1 LSNNAG
7 ALSSFSQAP
16 ADTEN
21 LNDLVN
27 MRSRHPLLG
36 VGLAL
41 VCFSLA
47 GCGPTQI
54 QASQLANKCDTS
66 GVAPERSAQILSRV
80 YLDGTPSMAGYV
92 ASPSSAYL
100 EALKQLQQALST
112 AWPQPQ
118 VNYFRFGETVFPMTS
133 VTDPDPRLP
142 GFYQGG
148 QGLTTATIDT
158 AIAASAQAE
167 AKSKSQNQ
175 LTVIVTDLYQK
186 AATIDP
192 ILKQLNQKYLGKDL
206 AVGVVGVRSQFRGA
220 VYDVGAANASFTYQG
235 EHPVY
240 ILVLGKYGDVS
251 HLVEQLRKNPA
262 LKAVSQAT
270 IFTSQPVQP
279 IATFLP
285 QDYPPDLKPLKQQA
299 SRPETLNNGKVMVKG
314 LLKDDYKFES
324 LKLTAKKPIALDYP
338 LQYQLLPHA
347 LAVQTASPVTRS
359 YTFDSQAK
367 AFKDANLQKAVS
379 FGVPNPWPN
388 QPKAQPVEVK
398 AQINPENLDPGVHL
412 LVTDIGVSEFK
423 DPPWW
428 QAWSASEDSRDGSKT
443 HNLSSFLT
451 GLKTITEQ
459 RKPAIARLCYLVQ
472 K

>member
-1 LSNNAG
+1 MSVWIKRPSPVQNN
-7 ALSSFSQAP
+7 
-16 ADTEN
+16 TEN
-21 LNDLVN
+21 LNYFVN
-27 MRSRHPLLG
+27 MRSRHPWFG
-36 VGLAL
+36 VGLGL
-41 VCFSLA
+41 VCLSLT
-47 GCGPTQI
+47 GCGPTVVKV
-54 QASQLANKCDTS
+54 SQLANKCDTT
-66 GVAPERSAQILSRV
+66 GVPPKRSEQIITRV

-92 ASPSSAYL
+92 ASSNSAYL
-100 EALKQLQQALST
+100 ESLKQLQQVLAT

-118 VNYFRFGETVFPMTS
+118 VNYFRFGEAVFSMTS

-148 QGLTTATIDT
+148 QGLSTATIDT
-158 AIAASAQAE
+158 AIDASAQAE

-192 ILKQLNQKYLGKDL
+192 ILKQLNQKYLGRDL
-206 AVGVVGVRSQFRGA
+206 AVGVVGVRSQFKGT
-220 VYDVGAANASFTYQG
+220 VYDVGAANANFSYQG
-235 EHPVY
+235 DHPVY
-240 ILVLGKYGDVS
+240 ILMLGQYGDVS
-251 HLVEQLRKNPA
+251 HLIEQLRKNPA
-262 LKAVSQAT
+262 IKAASQVT

-279 IATFLP
+279 IAAFLP

-299 SRPETLNNGKVMVKG
+299 SRPETLNNGKVMIKG

-324 LKLTAKKPIALDYP
+324 LKIAAKRQIALDYP
-338 LQYQLLPHA
+338 LQYQLLPHV

-359 YTFDSQAK
+359 YTFDSQSK
-367 AFKDANLQKAVS
+367 AFADANLQKAVS

-388 QPKAQPVEVK
+388 QPKAQPAPPVDVK
-398 AQINPENLDPGVHL
+398 AQINSENLDPGVHL
-412 LVTDIGVSEFK
+412 LVTEIGVSEFK
-423 DPPWW
+423 DAQWW
-428 QAWSASEDSRDGSKT
+428 QDWSASEDSRDGSKT

-459 RKPAIARLCYLVQ
+459 RKPAIARLCYLIQ

>member
-1 LSNNAG
+1 
-7 ALSSFSQAP
+7 
-16 ADTEN
+16 
-21 LNDLVN
+21 
-27 MRSRHPLLG
+27 MRSRYPLFG

-41 VCFSLA
+41 FCLSLT

-54 QASQLANKCDTS
+54 QASQLANQCDVS
-66 GVAPERSAQILSRV
+66 GVPPERSEQIVTRV
-80 YLDGTPSMAGYV
+80 YLDGTPSMAGFV
-92 ASPSSAYL
+92 ASSSSAYL
-100 EALKQLQQALST
+100 EALKQLQQVLAT

-118 VNYFRFGETVFPMTS
+118 VSYFRFGETVFPMTS
-133 VTDPDPRLP
+133 VTDPDPRLS
-142 GFYQGG
+142 GIYQGG
-148 QGLTTATIDT
+148 KGLTTATIDT
-158 AIAASAQAE
+158 AIDGSAQAE
-167 AKSKSQNQ
+167 AKSKQQNQ

-251 HLVEQLRKNPA
+251 HLIEQLRKNPA

-270 IFTSQPVQP
+270 IFTSGPVQP
-279 IATFLP
+279 IAAFLP

-299 SRPETLNNGKVMVKG
+299 SRPETLNNGKVMIKG

-324 LKLTAKKPIALDYP
+324 LKLAAKKPIALDYP
-338 LQYQLLPHA
+338 LQYQLLPHV
-347 LAVQTASPVTRS
+347 LAVQTAAVVTQS
-359 YTFDSQAK
+359 YSFDSQSK
-367 AFKDANLQKAVS
+367 AFKDANLQKAVN
-379 FGVPNPWPN
+379 FQLPNPLPT
-388 QPKAQPVEVK
+388 QPKTPSDPQPVNVT
-398 AQINPENLDPGVHL
+398 AQINPQNLDSGVHL
-412 LVTDIGVSEFK
+412 LVTEISASEFK
-423 DPPWW
+423 DPQWW